1 MPGRSAFVRLC
12 GSVAGQG
19 GPGFSL
25 DDVLL
30 EVDAIHLLVRAKTHL
45 EPALQAPTGPPAVGV
60 RDRAAERIV
69 GIELDADRLHLMPAC
84 DAARWPGGVSVDVP
98 LGVRMEEGVV
108 PGHSLKNRA
117 ALKEAQQTV
126 G

>member
-30 EVDAIHLLVRAKTHL
+30 EIDAVHLLVRAKAHL
-45 EPALQAPTGPPAVGV
+45 EPALQAPTGPPAVGID
-60 RDRAAERIV
+60 DRAVERV
-69 GIELDADRLHLMPAC
+69 VSIELNANSLHFMPTC
-84 DAARWPGGVSVDVP
+84 DATRWPAGVRVYVP
-98 LGVRMEEGVV
+98 LGVRIEEGVV
-108 PGHSLKNRA
+108 PGHPLKNGA
-117 ALKEAQQTV
+117 ALK
-126 G
+126 

>member
-1 MPGRSAFVRLC
+1 MLGRSAFVRLC
-12 GSVAGQG
+12 ASVAGQS

-25 DDVLL
+25 EDVLL
-30 EVDAIHLLVRAKTHL
+30 EVDSVHLFVRAKAHL
-45 EPALQAPTGPPAVGV
+45 EPALQAPTGPPAVDV

-69 GIELDADRLHLMPAC
+69 RVELDRYGLHLMPTC
-84 DAARWPGGVSVDVP
+84 DAARWPAGVSVDVP
-98 LGVRMEEGVV
+98 LGVRMKKGVV

-117 ALKEAQQTV
+117 ALKETQETV